1 MLCACCLIAIF
12 GIYAALPVFWATPPI
27 FLAGAAPRRQVSRS
41 LVLSAIWSAF
51 ASPSID
57 GWDKGA
63 TGSINAERYVIG
75 ASLTAAAIALV
86 ALRARLTHAAA

>member
-1 MLCACCLIAIF
+1 LCLLPDCDLWHLCRVAGLLGDPADIPGGGGPSAAGIALIGSI
-12 GIYAALPVFWATPPI
+12 GN
-27 FLAGAAPRRQVSRS
+27 
-41 LVLSAIWSAF
+41 LVGF

-63 TGSINAERYVIG
+63 TGSINAELYVIG